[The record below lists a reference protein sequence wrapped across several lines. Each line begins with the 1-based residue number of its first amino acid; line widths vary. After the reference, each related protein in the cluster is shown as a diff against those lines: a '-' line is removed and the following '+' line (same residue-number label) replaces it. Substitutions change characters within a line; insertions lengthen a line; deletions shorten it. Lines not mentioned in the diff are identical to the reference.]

1 MHSKIGRDCPA
12 YESVLD
18 SAVHRPDHRRRAT
31 GETSRFQG
39 EDREFEETASNGRYI
54 QSRIKN
60 KESLLS
66 LDRKDDLDDQADE
79 DSNQDTYS
87 YSNDQT
93 AIADDNNSYDCA
105 SSVSSASTYRQKFK
119 NSFWSNQNKIM
130 RHILIALIIYI

>member
-1 MHSKIGRDCPA
+1 M
-12 YESVLD
+12 
-18 SAVHRPDHRRRAT
+18 
-31 GETSRFQG
+31 
-39 EDREFEETASNGRYI
+39 
-54 QSRIKN
+54 
-60 KESLLS
+60 S

-119 NSFWSNQNKIM
+119 NSFWSNHNKIM
-130 RHILIALIIYI
+130 RHILIALIIYIWIKLYHLVYLVIATIILTKAA